1 MPKNHTKCAKKGKSL
16 RKKHTQKLYSIRKK
30 DHEYIRPEYTD
41 ITATVDASAIRHN
54 IDYLRKMSKT
64 DVMPVL
70 KANAY
75 GHGVIPVSKIAR
87 AHNVK
92 MIGFATLGEALMLRE
107 SGDKGHIVAWL
118 YNIHGKEVGESIRK
132 NIDIAIIDQK
142 HIPIICKLAARYGKK
157 ARIHIFVDT
166 GINRAAIPYSEAVDA
181 ALTLSSNPHI
191 ELVGLMSHFIQSE
204 IKNDAT
210 THKQLKLFRELR
222 DILSHKHNINF
233 EYVHIANSGGCLNYD
248 VSDFTLARPGMAI
261 YGLDPSEKY
270 NKHLRPAM
278 TITSRIIQIK
288 HISKGDDVGYD
299 NKFIA
304 KKNMLICVAAIGY
317 ADIIPRSSSGK
328 LYVYI
333 NGTKRKVL
341 GNISMD
347 QIVIE
352 AKPVDKVGDVI
363 LLFGAPNR
371 GAKQTAYDVA
381 NMSDTIVT
389 ELVAKTNSTS
399 RVNRQYIDMFNM

>member
-1 MPKNHTKCAKKGKSL
+1 MKNTRRNKYTRKRHT
-16 RKKHTQKLYSIRKK
+16 RRNKHA
-30 DHEYIRPEYTD
+30 YIMNQMDEGYISPEHKD
-41 ITATVDASAIRHN
+41 ITATIDADAIRHN

-75 GHGVIPVSKIAR
+75 GHGIVPISKIVR
-87 AHNVK
+87 SHNVK
-92 MIGFATLGEALMLRE
+92 MIGVATLGEALMLRKH
-107 SGDKGHIVAWL
+107 GDKGHIVAWL
-118 YNIHGKEVGESIRK
+118 YDIYGKELKDAIRN

-142 HIPIICKLAARYGKK
+142 HIPIICKLAAQYGKK
-157 ARIHIFVDT
+157 VRIHIFVDT
-166 GINRAAIPYSEAVDA
+166 GIDRAAVPYSEAIHA
-181 ALTLSSNPHI
+181 ALELSSNPHI
-191 ELVGLMSHFIQSE
+191 NLVGLMSHFIQSE

-222 DILSHKHNINF
+222 DILLHKHKINF
-233 EYVHIANSGGCLNYD
+233 EYIHIANSGGCLNYD
-248 VSDFTLARPGMAI
+248 VSDFTLARPGLAI
-261 YGLDPSEKY
+261 YGLDPSGKY
-270 NKHLRPAM
+270 NKKLHPAM

-288 HISKGDDVGYD
+288 NISKGADVGYD
-299 NKFIA
+299 NKYTA
-304 KKNMLICVAAIGY
+304 KKNMLTCVAPIGY

-352 AKPVDKVGDVI
+352 AKPIDKVGDEV
-363 LLFGAPNR
+363 LLFGSPHK
-371 GAKQTAYDVA
+371 GEKQTAYDVSD
-381 NMSDTIVT
+381 MSDTIPD
-389 ELVAKTNSTS
+389 ELVIRTNATN
-399 RVNRQYIDMFNM
+399 RVGRKYVNYS